1 MAGTIRLGGA
11 VDLHSHVGPSKF
23 PRRVTGY
30 EYAREAAE
38 ADMDAVVMKEHY
50 LPTAYGTE
58 YIDQLLAV
66 DDADIEVRGS
76 VVMNYCNGGFNPF
89 MVQTAIDYG
98 AAVVWA
104 PTIDA
109 RNHGE
114 KTAGVGMYLG
124 VEEVP
129 PEYEGKTGLYA
140 LDDDGNLTEDVELCI
155 EKVAEN
161 DVILAIGHVS
171 NEETFAMTE
180 YAASLGHDKIM
191 IDHPNFEITDL
202 DRDQQKELVTMGAT
216 LNFPWAG
223 MSPKFQWTS
232 PKEVYDNVRDVGVD
246 NCVVSSDVGQ
256 PQNPSSPEALRIYG
270 ELLLEQG
277 LSVDEYRVLVEENPK
292 ALLGLD

>member
-1 MAGTIRLGGA
+1 MAGDIDLEGA

-30 EYAREAAE
+30 GYAREAA
-38 ADMDAVVMKEHY
+38 AAGMDAVVMKEHY

-58 YIDQLLAV
+58 YIDQLLAAEGATI
-66 DDADIEVRGS
+66 DVRGS

-114 KTAGVGMYLG
+114 KTEGVGMYLG

-129 PEYEGKTGLYA
+129 PEYEGKDGLYA
-140 LDDDGNLTEDVELCI
+140 LDDDGTLTDDVKLCI
-155 EKVAEN
+155 EKVAEH
-161 DVILAIGHVS
+161 DVILAIGHLS

-180 YAASLGHDKIM
+180 YAAELGHEKVM
-191 IDHPNFEITDL
+191 IDHPNFGITDL
-202 DRDQQKELVTMGAT
+202 DRDQQAELVELGAT
-216 LNFPWAG
+216 LNFPYAG
-223 MSPKFQWTS
+223 MSAKFHWIS
-232 PKEVYDNVRDVGVD
+232 PEEVYDNLREIGIEH
-246 NCVVSSDVGQ
+246 CVVSSDVGQ